1 LSRFKRI
8 ASNYIFIR
16 VVRALLTVFIV
27 ATLTFFIVRLMPGNP
42 VEIYIGQL
50 ISQYGMSFQDAKNAA
65 AALFSLDLDAPL
77 FEQYLHYMRNL
88 SRGDFGVSFL
98 SQGTPVSTMIV
109 AYLPWTIFSVGIS
122 ILISFSLGI
131 ILGMIAAY
139 RRGGFFDLITSTIAA
154 ILSAIPN
161 YLIGILLLII
171 IGVQLGLIPV
181 SAMRG
186 TVSPGITPGFTWTFI
201 KDIFSHA
208 LLPILTYVISTIGG
222 WTLSMKSSTLNTLGE
237 DYVTVAKARGLSEM
251 RIIFSYVGRN
261 AILPLFTSL
270 TMQMGFLMGGSA
282 LIESIFVYKGIGWAL
297 GASISQR
304 DYPVMQ
310 AVFLIITVAVIV
322 ANFIADSFY
331 SKLDPRIKVGGEQ

>member
-1 LSRFKRI
+1 MARIKRLF
-8 ASNYIFIR
+8 SNYIFTRIIR
-16 VVRALLTVFIV
+16 AILTVFIV

-65 AALFSLDLDAPL
+65 AALFSINLDAPL

-88 SRGDFGVSFL
+88 LKGDFGMSFL

-122 ILISFSLGI
+122 ILISFILGI

-139 RRGGFFDLITSTIAA
+139 RRGGFFDSIISTIAA

-171 IGVQLGLIPV
+171 IGVQLSLIPV

-186 TVSPGITPGFTWTFI
+186 TVSPGITPGFNWAFI

-251 RIIFSYVGRN
+251 RITFSYVGRN
-261 AILPLFTSL
+261 ALLPLFTSL
-270 TMQMGFLMGGSA
+270 TMQMGFLMGGST

-297 GASISQR
+297 GASIAQR

-310 AVFLIITVAVIV
+310 AVFLIITIAVIV
-322 ANFIADSFY
+322 ANFIADLFY
-331 SKLDPRIKVGGEQ
+331 SKLDPRIKVGGE

>member
-1 LSRFKRI
+1 LSKVKKLF
-8 ASNYIFIR
+8 SNYIFLRVIR
-16 VVRALLTVFIV
+16 AILTIFIV
-27 ATLTFFIVRLMPGNP
+27 ATLTFFIIRLMPGNP
-42 VEIYIGQL
+42 IEIYIGQL
-50 ISQYGMSFQDAKNAA
+50 MSQYGMSFQDAKNQA
-65 AALFSLDLDAPL
+65 AALFSIDLDAPL
-77 FEQYLHYMRNL
+77 SKQYVIYMRNL
-88 SRGDFGVSFL
+88 LRGDFGVSFL
-98 SQGTPVSTMIV
+98 SQGTPVSLMIA

-131 ILGMIAAY
+131 TLGMISAY
-139 RRGGFFDLITSTIAA
+139 KRGGIFDHIVSTVAA

-186 TVSPGITPGFTWTFI
+186 TVSPGIKPGFTWTFI

-208 LLPILTYVISTIGG
+208 LLPIMTYVVSTVGG

-237 DYVTVAKARGLSEM
+237 DYVTVAKARGLPES
-251 RIIFSYVGRN
+251 RITFAYVGRN
-261 AILPLFTSL
+261 ALLPLFTSL

-297 GASISQR
+297 GSSIAQR

-310 AVFLIITVAVIV
+310 AVFLIITIAVIV
-322 ANFIADSFY
+322 ANFIADLLY
-331 SKLDPRIKVGGEQ
+331 SKLDPRIKIGGE

>member
-222 WTLSMKSSTLNTLGE
+222 WILSMKSSTLNTLGE

>member
-1 LSRFKRI
+1 LIRVKRLF
-8 ASNYIFIR
+8 SNYIFTRI
-16 VVRALLTVFIV
+16 VRAILTIFIV

-50 ISQYGMSFQDAKNAA
+50 ISQYGMSFQDAKNQA
-65 AALFSLDLDAPL
+65 AALFSINLDAPL
-77 FEQYLHYMRNL
+77 YEQYLYYMRNL
-88 SRGDFGVSFL
+88 LRGDFGMSFL
-98 SQGTPVSTMIV
+98 SQGTPVSTMIT

-139 RRGGFFDLITSTIAA
+139 RRGGLFDHIISTIAA

-186 TVSPGITPGFTWTFI
+186 TVSPGVTPGFNLEFI

-208 LLPILTYVISTIGG
+208 LLPILTYVVSTVGG

-251 RIIFSYVGRN
+251 RITFSYVGRN
-261 AILPLFTSL
+261 ALLPLFTSL

-297 GASISQR
+297 GASIAQR

-310 AVFLIITVAVIV
+310 AVFLIITIAVIV
-322 ANFIADSFY
+322 ANFIADLFY
-331 SKLDPRIKVGGEQ
+331 SKLDPRIKVGGE

>member
-1 LSRFKRI
+1 
-8 ASNYIFIR
+8 
-16 VVRALLTVFIV
+16 
-27 ATLTFFIVRLMPGNP
+27 
-42 VEIYIGQL
+42 
-50 ISQYGMSFQDAKNAA
+50 
-65 AALFSLDLDAPL
+65 
-77 FEQYLHYMRNL
+77 
-88 SRGDFGVSFL
+88 
-98 SQGTPVSTMIV
+98 
-109 AYLPWTIFSVGIS
+109 
-122 ILISFSLGI
+122 
-131 ILGMIAAY
+131 
-139 RRGGFFDLITSTIAA
+139 
-154 ILSAIPN
+154 
-161 YLIGILLLII
+161 
-171 IGVQLGLIPV
+171 
-181 SAMRG
+181 MRG

>member
-1 LSRFKRI
+1 MSRFKRLI
-8 ASNYIFIR
+8 SNYIFLR
-16 VVRALLTVFIV
+16 VLRAILTIFIV

-42 VEIYIGQL
+42 IEIYIGQL
-50 ISQYGMSFQDAKNAA
+50 MSQYGMSFQDAKNQA
-65 AALFSLDLDAPL
+65 AALFSIDLNAPL
-77 FEQYLHYMRNL
+77 SKQYIIYMRNL
-88 SRGDFGVSFL
+88 LRGDFGVSFL
-98 SQGTPVSTMIV
+98 SQGTPVALMIS
-109 AYLPWTIFSVGIS
+109 AYLPWTVFSVGIS
-122 ILISFSLGI
+122 ILISFTLGI
-131 ILGMIAAY
+131 TLGMLSAY
-139 RRGGFFDLITSTIAA
+139 KRGSIFDHIMSTIAA

-186 TVSPGITPGFTWTFI
+186 TVSPGIKPGFTWIFI

-208 LLPILTYVISTIGG
+208 LLPIMTYVVSTVGG

-237 DYVTVAKARGLSEM
+237 DYVTVAKARGLPES
-251 RIIFSYVGRN
+251 RITFAYVGRN
-261 AILPLFTSL
+261 ALLPLFTSL

-297 GASISQR
+297 GASIAQR

-310 AVFLIITVAVIV
+310 AVFLIITIAVIV
-322 ANFIADSFY
+322 ANFIADLLY
-331 SKLDPRIKVGGEQ
+331 SKLDPRIKIGGE